1 MSIDVARRL
10 KNGETISMPSKHR
23 RWILLSLLPFVASCN
38 LLTPLVFIG
47 EHRKKVSPEFD
58 KLAGRRVA
66 ILVWTDP
73 STLFDYPYAR
83 FELATYIG
91 DKLYPEMTRRELD
104 TEVID
109 PRDVEDFIQKNVN
122 AEIDPNAVGDAFD
135 ADYVVYVEVLKFQFR
150 NPEQPQFLRGEIHAS
165 VSVHDVR
172 ADPDQLRRY
181 ELAPVQCQYPDGA
194 PILMTATNPRLIRQ
208 ATYRKF
214 AEQVARKFYEHTV
227 EL

>member
-1 MSIDVARRL
+1 MPL
-10 KNGETISMPSKHR
+10 KHL
-23 RWILLSLLPFVASCN
+23 RWILLSLLLSVVSCN

-47 EHRKKVSPEFD
+47 EHKKKVSPEFD

-83 FELATYIG
+83 FELATYVG
-91 DKLYPEMTRRELD
+91 DKLYAEMTRRELD
-104 TEVID
+104 TEVVD

-122 AEIDPNAVGDAFD
+122 AQIYPHAVGEAFD
-135 ADYVVYVEVLKFQFR
+135 ADYVVYMEVLRFQFR
-150 NPEQPQFLRGEIHAS
+150 NPEQPQFLRGQIHAS
-165 VSVHDVR
+165 VSVHDIR

-181 ELAPVQCQYPDGA
+181 ELAPVKCQYPDGA
-194 PILMTATNPRLIRQ
+194 PVLMTATNAPLIRE